1 MGTVFYRNAV
11 VTKFNELR
19 LFTGIKVLSYMGYM
33 SNLTEIELPVG
44 GLLEILDD
52 SCFYYTPLP
61 KTMVFPEGI
70 TTFANHSV
78 SRSTMVETLDL
89 PSTTESIPG
98 YFAYVCSS
106 LNHIIIRATTPP
118 LVGSNTLPYISS
130 RIQFY
135 VPDEALQSYLN
146 HSSLGS
152 YSSRIH
158 PISEYDAD

>member
-1 MGTVFYRNAV
+1 MFYRNAV

-19 LFTGIKVLSYMGYM
+19 LFTGIKVLSYMSYM

-44 GLLEILDD
+44 GLLETLDD

-61 KTMVFPEGI
+61 KTMVFPEGV
-70 TTFANHSV
+70 TTFKNHSV
-78 SRSTMVETLDL
+78 SRSTRVETLDL
-89 PSTTESIPG
+89 PSTTGSIPG

-106 LNHIIIRATTPP
+106 LKRIIIRATTPP
-118 LVGSNTLPYISS
+118 SVGSNTLPNISS
-130 RIQFY
+130 SIHFY

-146 HSSLGS
+146 HSSWGS